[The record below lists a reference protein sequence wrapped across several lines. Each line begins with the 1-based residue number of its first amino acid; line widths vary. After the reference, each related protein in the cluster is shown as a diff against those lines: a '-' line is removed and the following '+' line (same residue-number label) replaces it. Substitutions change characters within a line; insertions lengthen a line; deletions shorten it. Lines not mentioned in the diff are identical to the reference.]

1 MTGSIPVAASS
12 TVERR
17 RSDAQSVS
25 IIIEWENARLAEA
38 ERPMRMLASLATQLD
53 ELATISSRN
62 AEIVLLF
69 NPEAVDE
76 EAIGGIIDHVRPRSH
91 WPASFRLLPSGDL
104 RYYEQKNY
112 GVHSTTG
119 DIVIFLDSDVVPE
132 PDWLAK
138 IHAAME
144 DPEVEVLCGST
155 YVDCTGFYDRAFA
168 LFWLF
173 PLRTETDGLERADMF
188 FANNVAFRR
197 RVIEANP
204 FPDLGTFRGQAGAL
218 SKVLAGKGIAIVR
231 HQGARCAHPPP
242 NGVRHFISRAL
253 CEGHDAGIRAVE
265 RRGRRLGKLARRS
278 LRTFRQ
284 RMGRAT
290 SRIAQGYG
298 TVGLSPVGVAG
309 AWSLALAYNSLYL
322 TGQLLAA
329 IRPELVPRHF
339 PIR

>member
-17 RSDAQSVS
+17 RSDAQTVS

-104 RYYEQKNY
+104 RYYEQKNLR
-112 GVHSTTG
+112 GPQHHG
-119 DIVIFLDSDVVPE
+119 RHRDLPRQRLVPE

-173 PLRTETDGLERADMF
+173 PLRTETDG
-188 FANNVAFRR
+188 
-197 RVIEANP
+197 
-204 FPDLGTFRGQAGAL
+204 
-218 SKVLAGKGIAIVR
+218 S
-231 HQGARCAHPPP
+231 
-242 NGVRHFISRAL
+242 NG
-253 CEGHDAGIRAVE
+253 
-265 RRGRRLGKLARRS
+265 
-278 LRTFRQ
+278 RTC
-284 RMGRAT
+284 
-290 SRIAQGYG
+290 S
-298 TVGLSPVGVAG
+298 SPIT
-309 AWSLALAYNSLYL
+309 WPS
-322 TGQLLAA
+322 AA
-329 IRPELVPRHF
+329 A
-339 PIR
+339 

>member
-1 MTGSIPVAASS
+1 MAEFEAGAMPSATGQ
-12 TVERR
+12 RR
-17 RSDAQSVS
+17 ANAESVS
-25 IIIEWENARLAEA
+25 IVIEWENARLAEA
-38 ERPMRMLASLATQLD
+38 ERPLRMLASLAAQLD
-53 ELATISSRN
+53 ALAATSSREV
-62 AEIVLLF
+62 EIVLLF

-76 EAIGGIIDHVRPRSH
+76 SAIGSIVDHARPRSE
-91 WPASFRLLPSGDL
+91 WPARFRLLPSGDL
-104 RYYEQKNY
+104 RYYQQKNH
-112 GVHSTTG
+112 GAHSTSG

-138 IHAAME
+138 ILSAME
-144 DPEVEVLCGST
+144 DPAVDVLCGST

-173 PLRTETDGLERADMF
+173 PLRTGTDELEQADMF

-204 FPDLGTFRGQAGAL
+204 FPDLETFRGQAGAL
-218 SKVLAGKGIAIVR
+218 SKLLAGQGIAIVR

-242 NGVRHFISRAL
+242 NGLRHFVSRAL
-253 CEGHDAGIRAVE
+253 CEGHDAGLRGLE
-265 RRGRRLGKLARRS
+265 RRGRKPAKLARRS
-278 LRTFRQ
+278 FRTFGQ

-290 SRIAQGYG
+290 SRIRLGY
-298 TVGLSPVGVAG
+298 TAVGLSPLGAAG

-322 TGQLLAA
+322 AGQLLAG
-329 IRPELVPRHF
+329 IQPTFVPQHF